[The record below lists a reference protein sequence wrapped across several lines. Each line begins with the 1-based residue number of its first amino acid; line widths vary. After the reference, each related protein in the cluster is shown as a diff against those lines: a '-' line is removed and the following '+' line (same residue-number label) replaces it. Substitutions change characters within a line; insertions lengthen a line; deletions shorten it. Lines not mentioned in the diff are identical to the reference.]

1 MKIIVL
7 DGYALNPGDLS
18 WGGFEELGDVTVYDR
33 TPPERVVERLQGAD
47 AMITNKVPVTA
58 ELLEQL
64 PDLKY
69 IGATATGYNIIDT
82 DACRARGVVVTNVP
96 AYSTEAVVQMTWAHI
111 FNLTNRVALH
121 AESVTAGD
129 WCVSPDFCY
138 WKTPQ
143 PALSQMTLGIVGFG
157 QIGQG
162 IALAAQTFGLRVI
175 VSTRTPYNLP
185 GIEMVS
191 RETLFAEADIIS
203 LHCPHTPDTARM
215 INAESIGLMKPGAF
229 LINTSRGGLIDEV
242 ALADALNSGR
252 LAGAGLDVLSTEP
265 PKKDNP
271 LLSAKNTF
279 LTPHIAWAGIAARQT
294 LMNQTVKNLKSF
306 MAGATVNGV

>member
-18 WGGFEELGDVTVYDR
+18 WGGFEELGDVTVCDR

-121 AESVTAGD
+121 AESVTAGE
-129 WCVSPDFCY
+129 WCVNPDFCY

-143 PALSQMTLGIVGFG
+143 PALAQMTLGIIGLG
-157 QIGQG
+157 QIGQR
-162 IALAAQTFGLRVI
+162 IALAAQAFGLRVI

-185 GIEMVS
+185 GIKMVS

-203 LHCPHTPDTARM
+203 LHCPQTPETEGL
-215 INAESIGLMKPGAF
+215 INAESIKLMKPGAF
-229 LINTSRGGLIDEV
+229 LINTSRGGLIDET

-271 LLSAKNTF
+271 LLSAKNCF
-279 LTPHIAWAGIAARQT
+279 ITPHIAWAGIAARQT

-306 MAGATVNGV
+306 LSGDAVNRV